1 MTYRCCELRNSRNYS
16 NIVLWATALILLS
29 YFLGLNKVIIVAKII
44 DTQYERPRSSFICVK
59 RILQHEILGAGYLL
73 SGLVLDKSVIG
84 KIIRRDVMRES
95 VTYQAVLEEGRE
107 EGRLAERRSI
117 VMSLLQEGMAIDL
130 ITRVTGWS
138 VAEVTQ
144 LKQDSGL

>member
-95 VTYQAVLEEGRE
+95 VTYQAVLEEGR
-107 EGRLAERRSI
+107 LAERRSI

-144 LKQDSGL
+144 LKQDNGL

>member
-1 MTYRCCELRNSRNYS
+1 
-16 NIVLWATALILLS
+16 
-29 YFLGLNKVIIVAKII
+29 
-44 DTQYERPRSSFICVK
+44 
-59 RILQHEILGAGYLL
+59 
-73 SGLVLDKSVIG
+73 
-84 KIIRRDVMRES
+84 MRES
-95 VTYQAVLEEGRE
+95 VTYQAVLE

-144 LKQDSGL
+144 LKQDNGL

>member
-1 MTYRCCELRNSRNYS
+1 
-16 NIVLWATALILLS
+16 
-29 YFLGLNKVIIVAKII
+29 
-44 DTQYERPRSSFICVK
+44 
-59 RILQHEILGAGYLL
+59 
-73 SGLVLDKSVIG
+73 
-84 KIIRRDVMRES
+84 MRES

-144 LKQDSGL
+144 LKQDNGL